1 LPSCCWCGDDRRRCR
16 ALRPVGD
23 LGSGGTERADIAGLD
38 SIHLVLFRL
47 RPRLAANTSWIIGA
61 VIALA
66 ALALAL
72 AAVRVSARR
81 YRQAASALSA
91 DEPLPDGT
99 LPAIIVA
106 LVLLIGGAAVVFI
119 LVEL

>member
-1 LPSCCWCGDDRRRCR
+1 MSCFGC
-16 ALRPVGD
+16 AL
-23 LGSGGTERADIAGLD
+23 LLA
-38 SIHLVLFRL
+38 
-47 RPRLAANTSWIIGA
+47 RLAADTSWIFGA

-91 DEPLPDGT
+91 GEPLPDGT
-99 LPAIIVA
+99 LSAIIVA
-106 LVLLIGGAAVVFI
+106 LVVLIGVAAVVFI
-119 LVEL
+119 LAEL

>member
-1 LPSCCWCGDDRRRCR
+1 MTGSDGGRSDPTGVWDEGVQNERTSLAWTRSILSGFGC
-16 ALRPVGD
+16 AL
-23 LGSGGTERADIAGLD
+23 LLS
-38 SIHLVLFRL
+38 
-47 RPRLAANTSWIIGA
+47 RLAANTSWILGA

-91 DEPLPDGT
+91 GEPLPDGT

-106 LVLLIGGAAVVFI
+106 LVVLIGVTAVVFI
-119 LVEL
+119 LVDL

>member
-1 LPSCCWCGDDRRRCR
+1 MTGGDAGRSDPSEIWDRGVQNERTSLAWTRSILSCFGC
-16 ALRPVGD
+16 AL
-23 LGSGGTERADIAGLD
+23 LLA
-38 SIHLVLFRL
+38 
-47 RPRLAANTSWIIGA
+47 RLAANTSWIIGA

-81 YRQAASALSA
+81 YRQAASALSV

>member
-1 LPSCCWCGDDRRRCR
+1 MPGTPSRRRSGTGDRERTSLAWTRSILSCFGC
-16 ALRPVGD
+16 AL
-23 LGSGGTERADIAGLD
+23 LLA
-38 SIHLVLFRL
+38 
-47 RPRLAANTSWIIGA
+47 RLAANTSWIIGA

-106 LVLLIGGAAVVFI
+106 LVVLIGVAAVVFI